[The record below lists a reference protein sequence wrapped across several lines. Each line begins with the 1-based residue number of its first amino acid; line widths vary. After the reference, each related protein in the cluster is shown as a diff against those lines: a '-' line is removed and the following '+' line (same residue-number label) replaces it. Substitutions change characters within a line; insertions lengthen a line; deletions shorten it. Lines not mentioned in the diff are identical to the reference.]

1 MEKCRLA
8 DLVTELGFS
17 CEKNLAESDRVC
29 AKCATKIRNASE
41 LMRYL
46 KSGFLAPQEQPIAM
60 TCSPIAAERFKRM
73 SGSPHSAKSGKISRG
88 DSPKENTKTTT
99 KSKKLH
105 NKRVHELYNKRH
117 KYIDRHTLSIHH
129 R

>member
-60 TCSPIAAERFKRM
+60 TCSHIAAERFKRTCM

-88 DSPKENTKTTT
+88 DSPKENTI
-99 KSKKLH
+99 SKARHPFVSLSLISAPDN
-105 NKRVHELYNKRH
+105 NKVK
-117 KYIDRHTLSIHH
+117 KVTQQAST
-129 R
+129 